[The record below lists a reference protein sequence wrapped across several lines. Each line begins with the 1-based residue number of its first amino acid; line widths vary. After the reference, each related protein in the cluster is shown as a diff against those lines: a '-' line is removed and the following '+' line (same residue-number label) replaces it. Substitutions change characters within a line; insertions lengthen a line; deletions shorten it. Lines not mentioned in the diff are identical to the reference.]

1 MNDNN
6 ITEKKYMCFSITG
19 VDFGE
24 YPPLIGNEYIFFV
37 NKNTGLIELAL
48 LANILDM
55 NDPYLYAVEYTI
67 NDRDEG
73 WHVPIR
79 HWGLEFYETDDYRA
93 AWDRF
98 NVMIREDNGI
108 ASNEL
113 INSFSSID
121 GLEFDA
127 LIVDNV
133 YSIIHTYL
141 NTQDEDVK
149 SCILFEP
156 TTRHTIEK
164 LYSLLI
170 SGYEVPDHIEDI
182 MLHESEIATQSDIDA
197 IELHISPENADG
209 DIEAFIT
216 FDNIG
221 EIDDDNLSISEII
234 DGKRG
239 RPVKT
244 IVKPKSKKKSKRKSK
259 SRRKKFR
266 KSRRKSPKR
275 K

>member
-1 MNDNN
+1 
-6 ITEKKYMCFSITG
+6 MCFSITG

-79 HWGLEFYETDDYRA
+79 DWGLEFYETDDYRA

-113 INSFSSID
+113 INSFISIG

-127 LIVDNV
+127 LIVDNI

-156 TTRHTIEK
+156 TSRETVNI
-164 LYSLLI
+164 LYRLLI
-170 SGYEVPDHIEDI
+170 SGYQVPDHIEDI
-182 MLHESEIATQSDIDA
+182 ILQQSEMATQSDIEA
-197 IELHISPENADG
+197 IGLHISPENADG
-209 DIEAFIT
+209 SISTFIT

-239 RPVKT
+239 RPA
-244 IVKPKSKKKSKRKSK
+244 IKPKSKKKSKRKSK
-259 SRRKKFR
+259 STRKKFR